1 MKKLSILW
9 IAILSVAGCLSCSD
23 RTVNGTI
30 RKYESN
36 LKSQLQQN
44 LSATNLTWP
53 ISKIAIV
60 VLKEEKKLE
69 VWGKNDEAQ
78 PWSIIKIY
86 DVLAASGDKGP
97 KLKEGDRQV
106 PEGIYQLEGLNPKS
120 SYHLSM
126 KVNYPNKEDI
136 QIAALEHRE
145 QLGGDIFIHGRNLS
159 IGCVAIG
166 NPAIEEVFTLG
177 ALAKRP
183 LPIIISPRDFRLKS
197 VNPNDWNSFPT
208 WVKDRYL
215 NIEKELKDFKKEAK

>member
-9 IAILSVAGCLSCSD
+9 IAILSVAVCLSCSD

-36 LKSQLQQN
+36 VKSQLQQN

-60 VLKEEKKLE
+60 VLKEERKLE
-69 VWGKNDEAQ
+69 VWGKNDESQ

-120 SYHLSM
+120 YKSRPIPDVEYIH
-126 KVNYPNKEDI
+126 KEITKKGVTFELLWQEYKEMHPD
-136 QIAALEHRE
+136 
-145 QLGGDIFIHGRNLS
+145 GY
-159 IGCVAIG
+159 GC
-166 NPAIEEVFTLG
+166 
-177 ALAKRP
+177 R
-183 LPIIISPRDFRLKS
+183 R
-197 VNPNDWNSFPT
+197 
-208 WVKDRYL
+208 
-215 NIEKELKDFKKEAK
+215 